1 MAIETQ
7 GPHPMHDNA
16 KQPTKPISCLEESSI
31 NVIED
36 VSLLKGQMSSKPCTS
51 NHIIIRKQTKRKWL
65 RRNSVVIH
73 DPVTI
78 RTISDI
84 AFRGLVASPEERRYC
99 ESVTTQLEKALRLGN
114 DLLEDH
120 SNDHRKNDDDDD
132 ERFPKRLRMLDDG
145 SKVQAY
151 RPRPTHPIHH

>member
-7 GPHPMHDNA
+7 GPHPMHANA
-16 KQPTKPISCLEESSI
+16 EHPTKHISCLEESSN

-51 NHIIIRKQTKRKWL
+51 NHHIIIRKQTKRKWL

-78 RTISDI
+78 RTISDCS
-84 AFRGLVASPEERRYC
+84 RG
-99 ESVTTQLEKALRLGN
+99 TTIL
-114 DLLEDH
+114 
-120 SNDHRKNDDDDD
+120 
-132 ERFPKRLRMLDDG
+132 
-145 SKVQAY
+145 
-151 RPRPTHPIHH
+151 